1 MREALIA
8 HLPALRRYAHGLTG
22 ARADA
27 EDLLQATLLRALESA
42 SGWRGVNLRAWLFT
56 IMTNLHRNSLRAETR
71 RPAPGPAAEAEALA
85 VPLSDPDPLLRD
97 RLNTALATL
106 SPDMRAVLMLV
117 VVEGCSYEEAAGITA
132 GPVGT
137 VMSRLSRARVRLS
150 ELLQDEAVVYLTRGD
165 TRK

>member
-42 SGWRGVNLRAWLFT
+42 PGWRGVNLRAWLYT
-56 IMTNLHRNSLRAETR
+56 IMTNLYRNGLRA
-71 RPAPGPAAEAEALA
+71 APGPLAEAEALA
-85 VPLSDPDPLLRD
+85 APLADSDPLLRN
-97 RLNTALATL
+97 RLNMALATL
-106 SPDMRAVLMLV
+106 NPDMRAVLILV

-132 GPVGT
+132 VPVGT
-137 VMSRLSRARVRLS
+137 VMSRLSRARARLAT
-150 ELLQDEAVVYLTRGD
+150 LLQDEAVVYFTRGD
-165 TRK
+165 PRK